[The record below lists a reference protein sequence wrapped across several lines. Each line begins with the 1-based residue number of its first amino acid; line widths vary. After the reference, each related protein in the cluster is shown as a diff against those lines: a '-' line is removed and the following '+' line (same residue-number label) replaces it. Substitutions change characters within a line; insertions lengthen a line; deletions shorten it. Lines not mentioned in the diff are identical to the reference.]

1 MNFGRVIVEGLTDA
15 YFIHQLICV
24 RFGKALDPIYDSD
37 GGFRYPVDKDA
48 QDEVFRFAK
57 KGKKDVILEIVIN
70 GGSSKLDVLSGLLRD
85 ESGATRTMLPCIIF
99 DADYPKSGKCDA
111 KGNGGYSNA
120 LSTFSAAAPGVPL
133 YFFPNNQDNGTI
145 ETLLKSIAIGQSAY
159 FEECW
164 PAFVGKL
171 RFYRPKRE
179 LSSKTELANYV
190 ESYGRRIGDRK
201 CYLQNLANAE
211 LWDYNAQSLDKLADF
226 LSKLINQL

>member
-24 RFGKALDPIYDSD
+24 RFGKTLDPIYDSN

-145 ETLLKSIAIGQSAY
+145 ETLLKSIAIGQPAY

-171 RFYRPKRE
+171 RFTVQSVNSRPRPSLPTTSNPMVGVSVIE
-179 LSSKTELANYV
+179 SVISKIWPMPSFGIITH
-190 ESYGRRIGDRK
+190 
-201 CYLQNLANAE
+201 NL
-211 LWDYNAQSLDKLADF
+211 LISWPTSCQS
-226 LSKLINQL
+226 